1 MKKSKKILLII
12 FLSIIILII
21 LFIPITNN
29 FIAWR
34 VESKIKNIP
43 LPQDTKII
51 DSISVAGKLTGNGNS
66 MQYFGAILVKSD
78 LDLIELEDYYK
89 NYREDEWSLNI
100 KKQNTAKIDVIE
112 HGDYSFNT
120 KESLENCYIVYSWED
135 SKLEIL
141 SLDIRG
147 H

>member
-21 LFIPITNN
+21 FFIPITNN

-51 DSISVAGKLTGNGNS
+51 DSISVAGKQTGNGNG

-78 LDLIELEDYYK
+78 LDLIELEEYYK

-112 HGDYSFNT
+112 HGDYSFDT
-120 KESLENCYIVYSWED
+120 KESLENCYIVYSWEG

>member
-51 DSISVAGKLTGNGNS
+51 DSISVAGKLTGNGNG